1 MVIVMMV
8 VSTTGA
14 VHMWHR
20 LGAHADGQRPA
31 PHRDGCG
38 CGCRWLGRGAH
49 NALPVGMT
57 VPMIPG
63 VIVRMIMAALPV
75 VVPVVAPMSMAVH
88 VALSVPV

>member
-31 PHRDGCG
+31 PHRDG

-75 VVPVVAPMSMAVH
+75 VVPVVVPMSMAVH